1 MRTTSRTVVGRTKHA
16 TVVFTLT
23 ALVASYAALGLMI
36 LVDRGLLPGRS
47 IPSQIGW
54 DMEEA
59 SSLVL
64 VLVLLATTFSMTR
77 LTEGT
82 AGVRALIARMTR
94 WRVGWRWWLTVAAAV
109 PAATVGLAVALGDHV
124 VWPTPMTF
132 VNPMNCKKTAY
143 KGPRKSQARRCSGV
157 RAWRIHFHC
166 SFTDCPRLRPQA
178 ATPRR

>member
-1 MRTTSRTVVGRTKHA
+1 MTGSEVRTTSAQSWVAQHA

-77 LTEGT
+77 LAEGT
-82 AGVRALIARMTR
+82 AGVRALIARMTSR
-94 WRVGWRWWLTVAAAV
+94 CASARPGSRRFRSSASANAAA
-109 PAATVGLAVALGDHV
+109 
-124 VWPTPMTF
+124 
-132 VNPMNCKKTAY
+132 
-143 KGPRKSQARRCSGV
+143 SARVTHSP
-157 RAWRIHFHC
+157 
-166 SFTDCPRLRPQA
+166 SFQW
-178 ATPRR
+178 